1 MTTLN
6 KPEVYSFRV
15 SIPKRLFLTD
25 YTELLLSLAIA
36 TLLDVLVRMSW
47 ENCFLAVPCSSPN
60 EIRPWER
67 RAVAAGSAWL
77 TLHFASGWYEKKK
90 LYKKTGYNSKTR
102 MRYLFSVVTR
112 GDRLSIPRP
121 VQASNRVFPRETSDC
136 CDPLPLGL
144 FFPCWPYFPFSHRPK
159 KVFVIRIY
167 VSSSAARSDILQYKW
182 LYAEIG
188 SSPLFEEWPGLM
200 VLASELLEEL
210 ARETFFIFWEALAT
224 QNATTTHPE
233 LVLFSVGYRL
243 WRRGKKL
250 FSAREG
256 HFLASNAKGAPPPP
270 PYKLHL
276 T

>member
-210 ARETFFIFWEALAT
+210 ARETFFYFLRSTRHSECNNDPSRTCSFLCWISVVKKGKEIILCSRRALFGQQCQGGSPT
-224 QNATTTHPE
+224 PS
-233 LVLFSVGYRL
+233 L
-243 WRRGKKL
+243 
-250 FSAREG
+250 
-256 HFLASNAKGAPPPP
+256 
-270 PYKLHL
+270 
-276 T
+276 